1 MQICDYDPLLTS
13 CLLSNCIV
21 VNLVNTA
28 GSAAYPLTYYQLQCT
43 ANIYYKTRC
52 TDSPASY
59 HLYYSS
65 SQQNSACRQQR
76 MNRINTCLNS
86 TVQLLNVPCLISVSS
101 GTVTSATATCTQT
114 LAFTSITATVISNGF
129 SNATTLSTPSATTTI
144 TPIFTYEA
152 FSASD
157 QTNGHVYRIS
167 SVNSQNYLSNRK

>member
-76 MNRINTCLNS
+76 LNRINTCLNS

-114 LAFTSITATVISNGF
+114 LAITGNSLTVYYSIYSNG
-129 SNATTLSTPSATTTI
+129 TTLSTPSSMATV
-144 TPIFTYEA
+144 TPSFTYEA